1 MNLTAVSVLVF
12 IAALATLALA
22 AFYPG
27 PTFIFIAMLLIGLLV
42 MLQTFRILVDNDDYK
57 PLDEG

>member
-1 MNLTAVSVLVF
+1 MNLTTASVLVF

-22 AFYPG
+22 ALFPG
-27 PTFIFIAMLLIGLLV
+27 PTFIFIAMVLIGVLV
-42 MLQTFRILVDNDDYK
+42 MLQTYRILVDNDEYQ